1 MKLFGKIALWI
12 LLILLAAA
20 VAFAAVVALKYFRV
34 KHSDAKVELV
44 SGPAFEKAID
54 RELGGKSNA
63 LITVFRLP
71 WGVRP
76 LAMNVQP
83 APGSQLVEQPRFIRL
98 KRGWGSDLWESRIL
112 LQCYREGEI
121 KSAPA
126 QAVFSNKQT
135 IDLQLPAMHVTAP
148 TGIRGDQLELAGE
161 LEPPR
166 KKSGKELL
174 IWILAGL
181 LILAAVVLIALKLRK
196 RVKTRI
202 VPPWEKALTAIRE
215 LLERVRAGIAPPENS
230 IAWLTDIV
238 REYIERRFS
247 LRAERQTTAE
257 FMNDLERGKG
267 DLTERHRDF
276 LREFLTAA
284 DLVKFAKVPADRSLF
299 ENAAA
304 KAEELI
310 RETTPAEAGKEA
322 GK

>member
-1 MKLFGKIALWI
+1 MKRFGKIILWV
-12 LLILLAAA
+12 LMVLFAAA
-20 VAFAAVVALKYFRV
+20 VLFAAVVAIKYYRV
-34 KHSDAKVELV
+34 KHSGAKVELI
-44 SGPAFEKAID
+44 SGPAFEKAVD

-63 LITVFRLP
+63 VITVFRLP

-83 APGSQLVEQPRFIRL
+83 APGSQLVEPPVFLRR

-112 LQCYREGEI
+112 LQCYREGDI
-121 KSAPA
+121 KPAPA

-135 IDLQLPAMHVTAP
+135 IDLQLPAMRVAAP
-148 TGIRGDQLELAGE
+148 TGIRDGQLELAGE
-161 LEPPR
+161 MEIVR
-166 KKSGKELL
+166 KKAGKKLL
-174 IWILAGL
+174 IWLFAGL
-181 LILAAVVLIALKLRK
+181 LILAAIVLIVLKFMK
-196 RVKTRI
+196 REKTRL
-202 VPPWEKALTAIRE
+202 VPPWEKALTAIRDLAE
-215 LLERVRAGIAPPENS
+215 KVRAGTAPPENS
-230 IAWLTDIV
+230 IARLTDIV
-238 REYIERRFS
+238 REYMERRFR

-267 DLTERHRDF
+267 NLSERHRDF

-284 DLVKFAKVPADRSLF
+284 DLVKFAKVPAARSLF
-299 ENAAA
+299 ENAAG